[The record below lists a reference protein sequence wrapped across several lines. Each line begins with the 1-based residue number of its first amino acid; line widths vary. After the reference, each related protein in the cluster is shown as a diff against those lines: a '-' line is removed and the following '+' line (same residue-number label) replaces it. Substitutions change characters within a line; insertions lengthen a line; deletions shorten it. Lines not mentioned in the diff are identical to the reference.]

1 MLLDNTLGDL
11 LGRMRVL
18 NNDAIT
24 FQTTSGHVISMKGEK
39 FIITST
45 KPLVLKADQDN
56 NEPGIATEFSA
67 ESEHA
72 WVHSGKAGDKWG
84 AYDTGV
90 LAPVYNSVYLVTPD
104 WLRCMTSLKI
114 LPANAYF
121 KSSDTLKIYGSGKET
136 NKVYMNAELPAA
148 TTTVQGLFAITNL
161 SASAASSTAISQ
173 KALRRRTN
181 STDMWTTRIRSMV
194 RGLC

>member
-1 MLLDNTLGDL
+1 GYTCGDIDALPVLGKAVDATKAFGRTLAELVTLMSTSGIQQKHVDMLLDNTLGDL

-67 ESEHA
+67 GLNTL

-84 AYDTGV
+84 GYDAGV
-90 LAPVYNSVYLVTPD
+90 LAPVYN
-104 WLRCMTSLKI
+104 
-114 LPANAYF
+114 
-121 KSSDTLKIYGSGKET
+121 
-136 NKVYMNAELPAA
+136 
-148 TTTVQGLFAITNL
+148 
-161 SASAASSTAISQ
+161 
-173 KALRRRTN
+173 
-181 STDMWTTRIRSMV
+181 
-194 RGLC
+194 

>member
-1 MLLDNTLGDL
+1 MGDL

-67 ESEHA
+67 GLNTL
-72 WVHSGKAGDKWG
+72 WVHS
-84 AYDTGV
+84 
-90 LAPVYNSVYLVTPD
+90 
-104 WLRCMTSLKI
+104 
-114 LPANAYF
+114 
-121 KSSDTLKIYGSGKET
+121 
-136 NKVYMNAELPAA
+136 
-148 TTTVQGLFAITNL
+148 
-161 SASAASSTAISQ
+161 
-173 KALRRRTN
+173 
-181 STDMWTTRIRSMV
+181 
-194 RGLC
+194 